1 MTLSH
6 EPITRVDFSPSRGT
20 MTLLARDFLSNSW
33 TEDLKVIRVAV
44 VDDHPH
50 VAIAL
55 RALLDETPDIQLV
68 AESRRGRDVAAL
80 VRRARPDVLLLD
92 LFIEPEFDALAT
104 VRCLRTDFP
113 DLKICLLS
121 AYLDP
126 AVVRDLLQAGV
137 YGYILKDDDYVSRI
151 DTIVRDLADGE
162 IYLSPQAY
170 AALAQATRAQGKDK
184 EQLLSEREVEI
195 LRLAKRGLPNPQ
207 IAQSLHISP
216 GTVRN
221 HLSTIYRKLG
231 VHSRHEALQV
241 ADEQHLI

>member
-1 MTLSH
+1 M
-6 EPITRVDFSPSRGT
+6 
-20 MTLLARDFLSNSW
+20 
-33 TEDLKVIRVAV
+33 IRVAV

-55 RALLDETPDIQLV
+55 RALLDETRDIQLV
-68 AESRRGRDVAAL
+68 AESRRGGDVAAL

-92 LFIEPEFDALAT
+92 LFIEPEFDALAA
-104 VRCLRTDFP
+104 VRRLHADFP

-121 AYLDP
+121 AYLEP
-126 AVVRDLLQAGV
+126 ALVRDLLQAGV

-170 AALAQATRAQGKDK
+170 AALAQATRARGKRK

-231 VHSRHEALQV
+231 VHSRHEALQL

>member
-1 MTLSH
+1 M
-6 EPITRVDFSPSRGT
+6 
-20 MTLLARDFLSNSW
+20 
-33 TEDLKVIRVAV
+33 IRVAV

-55 RALLDETPDIQLV
+55 RSLLDETSDIQVV
-68 AESRRGRDVAAL
+68 AESRRGADVAAL

-104 VRCLRTDFP
+104 VRGLRGDFP

-121 AYLDP
+121 AYLEP
-126 AVVRDLLQAGV
+126 SLVRDLLQAGV

-151 DTIVRDLADGE
+151 DAIIRDLADGRV
-162 IYLSPQAY
+162 YLSPQAY
-170 AALAQATRAQGKDK
+170 EALAHATRAGGA
-184 EQLLSEREVEI
+184 EQTLSEREVEI

-207 IAQSLHISP
+207 IAQALHISP

-221 HLSTIYRKLG
+221 HLSAIYRKLG
-231 VHSRHEALQV
+231 VHSRHEALQIV
-241 ADEQHLI
+241 AERRLI

>member
-1 MTLSH
+1 
-6 EPITRVDFSPSRGT
+6 
-20 MTLLARDFLSNSW
+20 
-33 TEDLKVIRVAV
+33 VIRVAV

-55 RALLDETPDIQLV
+55 RALLDETSDIQLV
-68 AESRRGRDVAAL
+68 AESQRGGDVAAL
-80 VRRARPDVLLLD
+80 VRRTRPDVLLLD
-92 LFIEPEFDALAT
+92 LFIEPAFDALSA
-104 VRCLRTDFP
+104 VRSLRADFP

-121 AYLDP
+121 AYLEP
-126 AVVRDLLQAGV
+126 ALVRDLLQAGV

-151 DTIVRDLADGE
+151 GTIIRDLADGE

-170 AALAQATRAQGKDK
+170 GALAQATREEGK
-184 EQLLSEREVEI
+184 EQPLSEREVEI

-221 HLSTIYRKLG
+221 HLSAIYRKLG
-231 VHSRHEALQV
+231 IHSRHEALQI
-241 ADEQHLI
+241 AEERHLI